1 MIHVLFEAS
10 CVCERENKIETGCD
24 VERRVFAGEPG
35 TLEHIACG
43 LDSGV
48 ATRELLVHD
57 PWNGGFAV
65 FDEAAILRL
74 GFSELSD
81 GFEELAD
88 ADSKQQ
94 AVGHR
99 GDGLLH
105 EVHCAGFRHAVGEFD
120 AVEPHIGTVLA
131 AAQAAMHA
139 AIHPRSERFGL
150 QLHWIGSLEVEK
162 SPPRVDL
169 LVVLAVQLVHREIL
183 RANSTPQRA
192 ATLRSTP
199 HSLFNASNTED
210 AKLNRAK
217 NGPSVSLRRSWHC
230 CGSASWS
237 VSSALSI
244 LENSSQNDFTDAV
257 GIAITRW

>member
-1 MIHVLFEAS
+1 M
-10 CVCERENKIETGCD
+10 T
-24 VERRVFAGEPG
+24 
-35 TLEHIACG
+35 
-43 LDSGV
+43 
-48 ATRELLVHD
+48 TRELLVHD
-57 PWNGGFAV
+57 PWNGGLAV
-65 FDEAAILRL
+65 LDEAAILRL

-94 AVGHR
+94 TVGHR

-105 EVHCAGFRHAVGEFD
+105 EVHCAGLRHAVSELD

-131 AAQAAMHA
+131 AAQAAVHA
-139 AIHPRSERFGL
+139 AIHPRSERGRL
-150 QLHWIGSLEVEK
+150 QLHRVGSLEVEER
-162 SPPRVDL
+162 PPRVDL

-199 HSLFNASNTED
+199 HSRFHASNTED

-244 LENSSQNDFTDAV
+244 FENSSQNDFTDAV